1 MDNNLTEDKFLLKAM
16 NHYDNP
22 QCISLS
28 EFEEDLKRILY
39 LKKLLL
45 RYKDNQ
51 ELRERLILNHIIVL
65 YNVFG
70 DITTEMLFD
79 KVDKDCWATLITF
92 LVYLHRMPDEVLS
105 HGIKLS
111 DVTLDENIIEVLR
124 KT

>member
-1 MDNNLTEDKFLLKAM
+1 MDNNITEDKFLLQAM

-22 QCISLS
+22 QCTSIS

-111 DVTLDENIIEVLR
+111 DVTLDENIVEVLR